1 MYDEEN
7 ARPEA
12 DIEELISSIPIDRM
26 QVMIANNYINFDD
39 LFQTKKVIVDEEA
52 IIEEICQVSGSE
64 DNDEDS
70 DIEVEKISHSVTLKQ
85 CKLLLQYVEQQDPIE
100 FVQEPDLPRLRS
112 LLQRI
117 QGEVTKMKRQTQ
129 LTNFF

>member
-12 DIEELISSIPIDRM
+12 DIEELISSIPIDRT
-26 QVMIANNYINFDD
+26 QVMTANDYINFDD
-39 LFQTKKVIVDEEA
+39 LFQTEEVVVDEEA

-70 DIEVEKISHSVTLKQ
+70 DIEVEKISHSVALKQ
-85 CKLLLQYVEQQDPIE
+85 CKLLLQYVEQQDPVE

-112 LLQRI
+112 LLRRI
-117 QGEVTKMKRQTQ
+117 QGKVTKTKRQTQ